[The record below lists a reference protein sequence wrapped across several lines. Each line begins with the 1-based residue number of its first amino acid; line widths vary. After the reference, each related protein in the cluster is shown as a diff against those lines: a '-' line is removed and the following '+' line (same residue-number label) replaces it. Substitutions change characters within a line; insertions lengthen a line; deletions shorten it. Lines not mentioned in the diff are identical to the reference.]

1 MKILAS
7 LATASLLVAN
17 IATAEVSPAS
27 IDGATTVSI
36 EAAADLFGNGVKFVD
51 VRKPADVEL
60 GRIPGAIHLD
70 SKTTLS
76 EETLAEHIAKTEP
89 VVFYCNGH
97 SCMRSSQATEMAVSW
112 GYTSVHYLRDGFPE
126 WQASGLPVE

>member
-51 VRKPADVEL
+51 VRKPADVEA
-60 GRIPGAIHLD
+60 GRI
-70 SKTTLS
+70 
-76 EETLAEHIAKTEP
+76 EMVP
-89 VVFYCNGH
+89 VIRPVC
-97 SCMRSSQATEMAVSW
+97 SQLKV
-112 GYTSVHYLRDGFPE
+112 DQGFI
-126 WQASGLPVE
+126 